1 MNLRDKL
8 KALETPRKKPIA
20 PEPEKPQF
28 VDCWHERIRRPVWE
42 FPGAFDV
49 RRQTVMLMQGDE
61 MPESFDPRR
70 ILYLDTETTG
80 LMGGAGTVAFQIG
93 LGWLTDE
100 GFELHQYV
108 MRDYPE
114 EVFLLQHVAD
124 TAERFDVICT
134 FNGKSFDVPLL
145 KDRFLLNRIRTS
157 CLDKPHID
165 LLHIARRVW
174 KLRLKK
180 CNLSHLEEAI
190 LGYPRVDDLP
200 GAEVPERFFRY
211 LKTGDFSLLEDV
223 LEHNAQDVCSM
234 CTLLSHMCRMYERP
248 EELHYGEDIYS
259 MGVALERMR
268 HPEEARRC
276 YRLAS
281 GGVMRVP
288 GQLRLA
294 GSLRRAGD
302 RTEATNIWL
311 GMIVRREGGVLPYIE
326 MAKHYEHITRDVPA
340 ALDMTRRA
348 LMLLAEPSLLEP
360 PETARYR
367 EDLTKRYERL
377 KSKMK
382 EK

>member
-8 KALETPRKKPIA
+8 KALETPKKKPPS
-20 PEPEKPQF
+20 PEPEKPLF
-28 VDCWHERIRRPVWE
+28 TDCWHEQIRRPLWE

-49 RRQTVMLMQGDE
+49 RRETVMLMQGDE
-61 MPESFDPRR
+61 MPDSFDPRR

-80 LMGGAGTVAFQIG
+80 LMGGAGTVAFEVG
-93 LGWLTDE
+93 LGYLTDE
-100 GFELHQYV
+100 GFVLHQYV

-114 EVFLLQHVAD
+114 EKFLLQAVAD
-124 TAERFDVICT
+124 VASRFDVVCT

-145 KDRFLLNRIRTS
+145 KDRFLLNRIRTN

-248 EELHYGEDIYS
+248 EELHHGEDIYS

-268 HPEEARRC
+268 HPEEARKC

-281 GGVMRVP
+281 GGVMRVQ

-302 RTEATNIWL
+302 RVEAANIWL
-311 GMIVRREGGVLPYIE
+311 GMIVRREGGVVPYIE
-326 MAKHYEHITRDVPA
+326 LAKHYEHIQRDIPA
-340 ALDMTRRA
+340 ALDVTRRA
-348 LMLLAEPSLLEP
+348 LMLLAEPSLVEP
-360 PETARYR
+360 PETARCR
-367 EDLTKRYERL
+367 EDLNKRYERL
-377 KSKMK
+377 RSKMK

>member
-8 KALETPRKKPIA
+8 KALESPKKKPPV

-28 VDCWHERIRRPVWE
+28 IDCWHERIRRPAWE

-49 RRQTVMLMQGDE
+49 RRETVMLMQGDE
-61 MPESFDPRR
+61 MPESFDPTR

-80 LMGGAGTVAFQIG
+80 LMGGAGTVAFEVG
-93 LGWLTDE
+93 LGWLTEE

-114 EVFLLQHVAD
+114 EQFLLRHVAD

-145 KDRFLLNRIRTS
+145 RDRFLLNRIRTN

-248 EELHYGEDIYS
+248 EELHHGEDIFS

-294 GSLRRAGD
+294 GNLRRAGD
-302 RTEATNIWL
+302 RAEATNIWL
-311 GMIVRREGGVLPYIE
+311 GMISRREGGVVPYIE
-326 MAKHYEHITRDVPA
+326 MAKHYEHIERDVPA

-360 PETARYR
+360 PETARHR